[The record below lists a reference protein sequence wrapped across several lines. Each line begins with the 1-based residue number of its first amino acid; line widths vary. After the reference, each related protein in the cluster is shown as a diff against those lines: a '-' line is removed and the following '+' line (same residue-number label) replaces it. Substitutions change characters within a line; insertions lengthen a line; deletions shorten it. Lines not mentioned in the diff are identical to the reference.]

1 MVSLRLAEVGL
12 PALSCKEMLG
22 PGTPGSLWL
31 DVASSAR
38 AEKLLAGLPKPGAQG
53 YRLAA
58 GEDWMAIH
66 GTDPAGLFYG
76 LMTLRQLIRPDGRIP
91 RVAVSDWPDL
101 PVRGAYISVVD
112 PADYVRDF
120 AAKKINLLLMEYG
133 DLYRLDD
140 PEVRSRWQACFD
152 LCRRHFI
159 EPVPE
164 LQSLGWGHFVLALEP
179 RAAEGT
185 SIENQPFV
193 AKHGQLVPGANEG
206 AQPPS
211 PLKNVLITEAAPLV
225 VTDAAGATP
234 FEQGRDYRVVP
245 GDPLDSGDVLK
256 GIAGY
261 VADVEPMR
269 LEVLPEGRIHEGDGL
284 LVSYTYAPPGSIT
297 CCPSEPLYQAL
308 MRRSLR
314 NVVEHLAPEYIHI
327 GHDEPRVL
335 GRDRRCKERGL
346 SRAQLFV
353 DDIKR
358 MREYARERDPDVRL
372 MMWADAVNPHHNEPH
387 LGMDEVADLLPRDIV
402 MCTWFYH
409 WPDPTALIRKSVAYF
424 TDLGFDVTGSPWY
437 GHANAHHWAGVLAE
451 RRQKSPR
458 VLGELY
464 TSWPEAPVDRW
475 QALPTMAE
483 FAWNAASM
491 PLAAF
496 LEAARE

>member
-1 MVSLRLAEVGL
+1 MV
-12 PALSCKEMLG
+12 
-22 PGTPGSLWL
+22 
-31 DVASSAR
+31 
-38 AEKLLAGLPKPGAQG
+38 
-53 YRLAA
+53 
-58 GEDWMAIH
+58 IH
-66 GTDPAGLFYG
+66 GADPAGLFYG
-76 LMTLRQLIRPDGRIP
+76 LMTLRQLIQPDGRIP

-101 PVRGAYISVVD
+101 PVRGAYISEVD

-140 PEVRSRWQACFD
+140 PEVRSRWQGCFD

-179 RAAEGT
+179 RAAEGV
-185 SIENQPFV
+185 SVENQPFV
-193 AKHGQLVPGANEG
+193 AKQGQLVPGAKEPAPAIPLENAGFDDLELVG

-211 PLKNVLITEAAPLV
+211 PLKNVLITEAAALV
-225 VTDAAGATP
+225 VTDAAGGTV
-234 FEQGRDYRVVP
+234 FEQGRDYRIVP

-261 VADVEPMR
+261 VAEVEPMR
-269 LEVLPEGRIHEGDGL
+269 LEVLPEGRIQEGDGL
-284 LVSYTYAPPGSIT
+284 LVSYTYAPPGGIT

-308 MRRSLR
+308 MRRSLH
-314 NVVEHLAPEYIHI
+314 NVAKHLAPKYIHI

-335 GRDRRCKERGL
+335 GRDRRCTERGL

-358 MREYARERDPDVRL
+358 TRTYARELDPDVRL

-387 LGMDEVADLLPRDIV
+387 LGMEKVADLLPRDIV
-402 MCTWFYH
+402 LCTWFYH
-409 WPDPTALIRKSVAYF
+409 WPDPAELIRKSVTYF

-437 GHANAHHWAGVLAE
+437 GHANAHHWAQALAE
-451 RRQKSPR
+451 RREASPR
-458 VLGELY
+458 ALGELY

-483 FAWNAASM
+483 FAWNARGM
-491 PLAAF
+491 PLAVF
-496 LEAARE
+496 LEAARD